1 MKISVLFILI
11 LFFNI
16 GYAQNF
22 VLNPGF
28 EETDTINIKRTFENY
43 ICIKGWDFKVFDT
56 YSYYLSKQSPIN
68 NFCYAS
74 KVNNGLNPRS
84 GDVMAEI
91 STLNYNL
98 NSDKLQQNQ
107 SFIIGKLTKPLL
119 KGKSYYFE
127 MWYSLNWFGNCA
139 SSNIGVFFTDSVSF
153 KKMNRTEIK
162 PDLSSTCILYTNPA
176 QWKKLSGEFVA
187 RSNSNLFVIGNFFTN
202 ECTNYVKIENPLKYF
217 NKAEWDKLRNTTN
230 ICSYFLDD
238 ILVKP
243 IVHSANDSTFG
254 CENRF
259 GNLKTGQTL
268 LLNNINFEINKA
280 RLLNQS
286 SIQLDEL
293 LAVLF
298 EFPTIEL
305 EICGHT
311 DRSGS
316 EVYNQTLSE
325 NRAKAVYEYLVK
337 KGIATNRLS
346 YRGYGFQKPI
356 APNDNCENKAKNRR
370 VEIKVTKR

>member
-1 MKISVLFILI
+1 
-11 LFFNI
+11 
-16 GYAQNF
+16 
-22 VLNPGF
+22 
-28 EETDTINIKRTFENY
+28 
-43 ICIKGWDFKVFDT
+43 
-56 YSYYLSKQSPIN
+56 
-68 NFCYAS
+68 
-74 KVNNGLNPRS
+74 
-84 GDVMAEI
+84 
-91 STLNYNL
+91 
-98 NSDKLQQNQ
+98 
-107 SFIIGKLTKPLL
+107 
-119 KGKSYYFE
+119 
-127 MWYSLNWFGNCA
+127 
-139 SSNIGVFFTDSVSF
+139 
-153 KKMNRTEIK
+153 
-162 PDLSSTCILYTNPA
+162 
-176 QWKKLSGEFVA
+176 
-187 RSNSNLFVIGNFFTN
+187 
-202 ECTNYVKIENPLKYF
+202 
-217 NKAEWDKLRNTTN
+217 
-230 ICSYFLDD
+230 
-238 ILVKP
+238 
-243 IVHSANDSTFG
+243 
-254 CENRF
+254 
-259 GNLKTGQTL
+259 
-268 LLNNINFEINKA
+268 LNNINFEINKA